1 LVRLVWQI
9 STWLF
14 AAMLLVVAPEALAAP
29 TRVVL
34 LTDARESDVAV
45 VGLDAQLVAAAS
57 AQLAEIGVDVE
68 LRSEAQSSL
77 SANARRAR
85 EIAASSPTLA
95 VTWCKRD
102 AEGLLIYFYDPSG
115 PRLYS
120 RAVGW
125 AGSASAASE
134 EIAIVIRSA
143 VSAVQEGS
151 AVGMSEVRLPEP
163 LSAPVKVAPARHAEA
178 EKRPATA
185 VQGLVR
191 LGASYVGT
199 LYSTDAAW
207 QHGAALSVSLRP
219 ANSRW
224 FAGAAYT
231 YFGALTITERGVHT
245 QVRRHPG
252 EVFVG
257 WELRLAPFSFVAEGA
272 LVADRLERST
282 EQVPEGLSAAPV
294 SRRWLWAISTRLGG
308 VLPLNDSV
316 RCFFNVGAE
325 FLLNRF
331 DYDVES
337 ASAREIVGSPMV
349 ARPRLEL
356 GVSVALW

>member
-14 AAMLLVVAPEALAAP
+14 AAMLLAVAPDALAAP

-34 LTDARESDVAV
+34 LTDARESDPAV
-45 VGLDAQLVAAAS
+45 VELDAQLVAAAS

-85 EIAASSPTLA
+85 EIATSSPTLA

-102 AEGLLIYFYDPSG
+102 AEGLLIFFYDPSG

-125 AGSASAASE
+125 TGSAAAASE

-151 AVGMSEVRLPEP
+151 AVGMSEVRLPE
-163 LSAPVKVAPARHAEA
+163 APSVPPVAASPPSPAQ
-178 EKRPATA
+178 KPAA
-185 VQGLVR
+185 AGVQGSVR

-199 LYSTDAAW
+199 LYSTDSAW
-207 QHGAALSVSLRP
+207 QQGAALSVSLRP

-231 YFGALTITERGVHT
+231 YFGSLALSERGIHT
-245 QVRRHPG
+245 QVRRHPS
-252 EVFVG
+252 ELFVG
-257 WELRLAPFSFVAEGA
+257 SELHLAPFWFVAEGA
-272 LVADRLERST
+272 LVADWLERST
-282 EQVPEGLSAAPV
+282 EQVPEGQSAAPV
-294 SRRWLWAISTRLGG
+294 SRRWLWALSTRLGG
-308 VLPLNDSV
+308 ALPVSDRV

-331 DYDVES
+331 DYAVDNAGS
-337 ASAREIVGSPMV
+337 REIVASPMV